1 MMRIRLRQVAL
12 VAEDLSAAEA
22 FIEVNLG
29 LSACFRDPGVAVF
42 GLENVLYPV
51 GEQVLEVVSPVEEDT
66 TAGRLMT
73 KRGGDG
79 GYMVIL
85 QVDDLT
91 SFRDRFRETETR
103 VVFEATTEGVTGLHL
118 HPRDVG
124 GAILSVDQTDD
135 WDAWPWAGPG
145 WRDHIRTGV
154 VQRISAVEVQAEF
167 PVTMAERWSE
177 VLGRKNTDTSIALDN
192 AEIRF
197 VEATDSRG
205 EGVSGLELVAAQS
218 GDLEICGIRVSM
230 ISDGD

>member
-1 MMRIRLRQVAL
+1 M
-12 VAEDLSAAEA
+12 
-22 FIEVNLG
+22 
-29 LSACFRDPGVAVF
+29 F

-167 PVTMAERWSE
+167 PETMAERWSE

-205 EGVSGLELVAAQS
+205 EGGSGLELVAAQS